1 MIKTVEYKKYAREV
15 HDNQNLNLGQ
25 FHMSIDESLEV
36 IKEQQPV
43 GSREVNQGSTM
54 NSVKSKIKGITKGF
68 LRDGKNVSKQ
78 LEN

>member
-1 MIKTVEYKKYAREV
+1 
-15 HDNQNLNLGQ
+15 
-25 FHMSIDESLEV
+25 MSIDESLEV